1 MQWWC
6 SAAGGAWSW
15 SPQPYVGVWIFL
27 AVLAVV
33 YHRWILRPA
42 SDAGAPGVGDPGA
55 GDGGGARPGLFW
67 WGLFLLWLVLDWPVG
82 ALGGGYLASAHMVQ
96 YLVLSLAAPPLLL
109 RGVPE
114 ARIRAAARSPTVRR
128 WGRRLFHPALTL
140 VIFALV
146 LCGTHLPAVVDALM
160 ATQAGSFAL
169 DVTWLASG
177 LLFWWPL
184 VLPVPGREEMHPL
197 ARMAYLFG
205 SSVPATLVAM
215 MLVFAEFPQYATYE
229 LAPPVAGLEMSP
241 MTDQVLAALLMKFG
255 GGVVIWTL
263 ITVLFFRWYRDEEG
277 TGGESWAELLGPG
290 GNAARP

>member
-1 MQWWC
+1 
-6 SAAGGAWSW
+6 
-15 SPQPYVGVWIFL
+15 VWVFL
-27 AVLAVV
+27 AALAVV
-33 YHRWILRPA
+33 YHRWILT
-42 SDAGAPGVGDPGA
+42 GPGA
-55 GDGGGARPGLFW
+55 GPSNPGDEPRPRSFW
-67 WGLFLLWLVLDWPVG
+67 AGLFLLWLVLDWPVG

-96 YLVLSLAAPPLLL
+96 YLALSLAAPPLLL
-109 RGVPE
+109 RGVPA

-140 VIFALV
+140 GVFALV
-146 LCGTHLPAVVDALM
+146 LCGTHLPAVVDGLM

-184 VLPVPGREEMHPL
+184 LLPTPGWEPMPPL
-197 ARMAYLFG
+197 GRMAYLFG

-241 MTDQVLAALLMKFG
+241 MTDQVVAALLMKFG

-277 TGGESWAELLGPG
+277 KGEEGCAELLGPG
-290 GNAARP
+290 GRAAGP